1 METED
6 GYESTLRNGYISPA
20 VNWRWQMD
28 FLVRYLYMHQK
39 HSEE

>member
-20 VNWRWQMD
+20 VNWRWD
-28 FLVRYLYMHQK
+28 GI
-39 HSEE
+39 